1 MTPNDVRRVV
11 EEIEAYGRAERE
23 ATLTWARIVAFAG
36 FSQVA
41 LWKKTAIKDAFKRA
55 KEAAKA
61 SATPVIKARAIP
73 EQITRLE
80 AIIAQQREQIRAYD
94 ELWALYEYNVH
105 RMGLRAEDL
114 RRPLD
119 RLNRSEV
126 RTPRVRNPRK
136 RQR

>member
-23 ATLTWARIVAFAG
+23 ATLTWARIAAFAG

-41 LWKKTAIKDAFKRA
+41 LWKKTAIKDAFKHG

-61 SATPVIKARAIP
+61 
-73 EQITRLE
+73 
-80 AIIAQQREQIRAYD
+80 IAQQREQIRAYD